1 MLQII
6 DKELMIHETP
16 LEKFYIN
23 EDSIKIVIDDIC
35 EKSKSLIFKPY
46 QAIKI
51 TTVDCADLSFI
62 NSCPDLFSSGI
73 YQRYLLEETES
84 LWITKLRETLVNPN
98 DDFLIRSRHFIL
110 HLGDNLV
117 EIVAWNVEIFD

>member
-62 NSCPDLFSSGI
+62 DSCPDLFSSGI